1 MKALRY
7 YGKEDVRLEDI
18 EEQAMGP
25 GMVKVKPAWTG
36 ICGSDLHLYLDGAFP
51 PAPTLETA
59 HPLSGEKLP
68 VTFGHE
74 FSGTVEEIG
83 EGVTGLEVGDSVAIE
98 PYMVCGECPPCR
110 EGRYNLCWVMGFIGI
125 SGRGGGLSEHIVVES
140 RWVHPVG
147 DMPLDQAALIE
158 PLSVAVHAVRLSGAK
173 AGDVALVGGAGP
185 IGLLTAAALKAIGA
199 TVVISEVSAARK
211 EKAQATG
218 VADHILDPTQ
228 GDVVAQVKELTLGAG
243 ADVTFDCAGVKVVF
257 DTLAAAV
264 KQGGVVQVVALYS
277 GPIEMDM
284 STIVMRELQV
294 HGSLGYAGD
303 HPEAIRLVREGKVDL
318 APFITARIGV
328 ADYVE
333 KGIDVLH
340 HHNETAVK
348 IIVEM

>member
-1 MKALRY
+1 M
-7 YGKEDVRLEDI
+7 
-18 EEQAMGP
+18 
-25 GMVKVKPAWTG
+25 
-36 ICGSDLHLYLDGAFP
+36 
-51 PAPTLETA
+51 
-59 HPLSGEKLP
+59 
-68 VTFGHE
+68 TFGHE
-74 FSGTVEEIG
+74 FSGTVEEVG
-83 EGVTGLEVGDSVAIE
+83 EGVAGLAVGDGVVIE
-98 PYMVCGECPPCR
+98 PYLVCGECPPCR
-110 EGRYNLCWVMGFIGI
+110 DGRYNLCWMMGFIGI

-147 DMPLDQAALIE
+147 DLPLDQAALIE

-173 AGDVALVGGAGP
+173 SGDVALVGGAGP

-211 EKAQATG
+211 EKAQVTG

-228 GDVVAQVKELTLGAG
+228 VDVVAQVKELTLGAG
-243 ADVTFDCAGVKVVF
+243 VDVTFDCAGVKVVF
-257 DTLAAAV
+257 DTLAASV

-284 STIVMRELQV
+284 ATIVMRELQI

-303 HPEAIRLVREGKVDL
+303 HPEAIRLVREGKVNL
-318 APFITARIGV
+318 EPFITARIGV
-328 ADYVE
+328 SDYVE
-333 KGIDVLH
+333 QGIDVLH